1 MLDADAAATI
11 PSCGRGG
18 GLRKTKFTVEGYYW
32 NIGGG
37 DGWQGEDI
45 AREHTCDDP
54 LLHSPIHTSIV
65 RYAQSLFSPVHSH
78 PIPALERQ
86 IVGCYA
92 IIISFQICTCYNN
105 FWRTSGTECPLNRK
119 KQCLHHGHVDS
130 FVVHQTHLQFY
141 VASS

>member
-65 RYAQSLFSPVHSH
+65 RYA
-78 PIPALERQ
+78 
-86 IVGCYA
+86 
-92 IIISFQICTCYNN
+92 
-105 FWRTSGTECPLNRK
+105 
-119 KQCLHHGHVDS
+119 
-130 FVVHQTHLQFY
+130 
-141 VASS
+141 

>member
-1 MLDADAAATI
+1 MRTQLPLFPAVAVAAAYAK
-11 PSCGRGG
+11 PSSRLKDIIGTSGVGMGGRVRI
-18 GLRKTKFTVEGYYW
+18 LLENIHAMIHFCIRQFT
-32 NIGGG
+32 
-37 DGWQGEDI
+37 
-45 AREHTCDDP
+45 P
-54 LLHSPIHTSIV
+54 LSFAMPN
-65 RYAQSLFSPVHSH
+65 RYSPVHSH
-78 PIPALERQ
+78 PILALERQ